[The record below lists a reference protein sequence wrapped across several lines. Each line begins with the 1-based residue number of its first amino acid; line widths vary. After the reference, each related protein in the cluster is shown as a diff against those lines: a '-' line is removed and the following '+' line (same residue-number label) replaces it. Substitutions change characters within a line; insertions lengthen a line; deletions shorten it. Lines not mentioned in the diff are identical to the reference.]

1 VKPHSWATLSFSGK
15 WQEASSKSVPS
26 NKLKAFTASIFFYN
40 EENLPPTLK
49 QRKKKEFQYSY
60 KQKVPNFTIIELKM
74 LNPKF
79 YKAKSFKLSN
89 EIVIWLKKKKGTQKF
104 NDQKDS
110 NFEM

>member
-1 VKPHSWATLSFSGK
+1 
-15 WQEASSKSVPS
+15 
-26 NKLKAFTASIFFYN
+26 
-40 EENLPPTLK
+40 
-49 QRKKKEFQYSY
+49 
-60 KQKVPNFTIIELKM
+60 M